1 MPAVSGNLSIEPSV
15 YMYKYPALI
24 PCVKS
29 VLTIINKVCK
39 QNVTCM
45 TNAIKYT
52 AIAIYSK

>member
-24 PCVKS
+24 PCVRS

-45 TNAIKYT
+45 TNAIN
-52 AIAIYSK
+52 